1 MSRPDAGLDPALVDA
16 LRTLARTE
24 HLLAASDFDGVLAP
38 IVSEPSA
45 ARPLPASVEALAA
58 LAELPRTDVAA
69 ISGRALADLRTLLA
83 PPPGV
88 HLVGSHGS
96 EFGAGFAAGLSP
108 EVVERRTRVEDA
120 ARAIAAGRAG
130 VALETK
136 PVSVAVHVRNADRQT
151 AAEVLAEVLAGPA
164 TWDGVH
170 LTEGKEV
177 AELVVVEAS
186 KGTALDL
193 LREQLGA
200 TGALFVGDDRTDEK
214 AFVRLRDGDV
224 GVKVGPGETSARYR
238 VEDPRDVTEVLGLLA
253 AERRAVV
260 TSRA

>member
-1 MSRPDAGLDPALVDA
+1 VSPLDPALVDA
-16 LRTLARTE
+16 LRSLARTA

-45 ARPLPASVEALAA
+45 ARPLPGSVEALAA

-69 ISGRALADLRTLLA
+69 ISGRALDDLRRLLA
-83 PPPGV
+83 PPVGL

-96 EFGAGFAAGLSP
+96 EFGAGFGAGLSP
-108 EVVERRTRVEDA
+108 EIAERRTRVEVA
-120 ARAIAAGRAG
+120 ARAIASGRPG

-151 AAEVLAEVLAGPA
+151 AADVLAEVLAGPA

-177 AELVVVEAS
+177 AELIVVEAS

-193 LREQLGA
+193 LREELGA
-200 TGALFVGDDRTDEK
+200 TGVLFVGDDRTDED

-224 GVKVGPGETSARYR
+224 GVKVGPGETAARHR
-238 VEDPRDVTEVLGLLA
+238 VADPEDVTELLRVLA
-253 AERRAVV
+253 AERRAAV
-260 TSRA
+260 TPDA

>member
-1 MSRPDAGLDPALVDA
+1 VSRLDPPLVDA
-16 LRTLARTE
+16 LRSLARTE

-45 ARPLPASVEALAA
+45 ARPLPGSVAALAA

-69 ISGRALADLRTLLA
+69 ISGRALDDLRTLLA
-83 PPPGV
+83 PPAGM
-88 HLVGSHGS
+88 HLIGSHGS
-96 EFGAGFAAGLSP
+96 EFGAGFSAGLSP
-108 EVVERRTRVEDA
+108 EVAERRARVEDA
-120 ARAIAAGRAG
+120 ARAIAAGRTG

-170 LTEGKEV
+170 VTQGKEV

-193 LREQLGA
+193 LRAQLGA
-200 TGALFVGDDRTDEK
+200 TGVLFVGDDLTDEK

-224 GVKVGPGETSARYR
+224 GVKVGPGDTAAKYR
-238 VEDPRDVTEVLGLLA
+238 VDDPEDVTDLLELLA
-253 AERRAVV
+253 AERRATA
-260 TSRA
+260 TSGG

>member
-1 MSRPDAGLDPALVDA
+1 MSRLDPALVEA
-16 LRTLARTE
+16 LRSLARTA
-24 HLLAASDFDGVLAP
+24 HLLAASDFDGVIAP

-45 ARPLPASVEALAA
+45 ARPLPATVDALAA

-69 ISGRALADLRTLLA
+69 ISGRALADLRRLLS
-83 PPPGV
+83 PPAGM

-96 EFGAGFAAGLSP
+96 EFGAEFATGLSP
-108 EVVERRTRVEDA
+108 EVAERRTRVEEA
-120 ARAIAAGRAG
+120 ARAIVAGRTG

-136 PVSVAVHVRNADRQT
+136 PVSVAVHVRNADRKT

-164 TWDGVH
+164 TWPGVH

-193 LREQLGA
+193 LRERSGA
-200 TGALFVGDDRTDEK
+200 TGALFIGDDLTDEK

-224 GVKVGPGETSARYR
+224 GVKVGPGETAARYR
-238 VEDPRDVTEVLGLLA
+238 VDDPEDVTEVLALLA

-260 TSRA
+260 ASDT